1 MTSTDPEPLP
11 IPFGTKADGSVHVWD
26 ATAYHRA
33 FWAFLSKDG
42 ERRIVAVTYPSNE
55 HRIATLYPGY
65 PDAYLMQGYY
75 RRATTGLS
83 ATSVSP
89 DDKRYYAAYDWS
101 VSTEAVNQWSWRNPF
116 RENLAILSHQ
126 LEGDLG
132 LWWLTVA
139 SEIEKQA
146 LYNVLSTV
154 ISRAWILFERWG
166 EIPVGAVN
174 LDGELLW
181 RLALPE
187 QMERHR
193 LMCGM
198 CDIPDFVRTFYDNT
212 TAERFGGFNENQDI
226 EGTGLEEFMDKYR
239 VASAWMPDI
248 TAAPPWVPH
257 VEIDAAVTAGLAT
270 QAEISTATRL
280 WWRETFDTWD
290 TVRNHYNLNFA
301 QRHPR
306 LFELPPAEEET
317 A

>member
-1 MTSTDPEPLP
+1 M
-11 IPFGTKADGSVHVWD
+11 
-26 ATAYHRA
+26 
-33 FWAFLSKDG
+33 
-42 ERRIVAVTYPSNE
+42 
-55 HRIATLYPGY
+55 
-65 PDAYLMQGYY
+65 
-75 RRATTGLS
+75 
-83 ATSVSP
+83 
-89 DDKRYYAAYDWS
+89 
-101 VSTEAVNQWSWRNPF
+101 
-116 RENLAILSHQ
+116 
-126 LEGDLG
+126 G

-166 EIPVGAVN
+166 EIPVGADERWTAN
-174 LDGELLW
+174 SSGE
-181 RLALPE
+181 LALPE

-212 TAERFGGFNENQDI
+212 TAERYGGGFNENQDI

-248 TAAPPWVPH
+248 TAPAPWVPH

-306 LFELPPAEEET
+306 LYELPPAEDET

>member
-1 MTSTDPEPLP
+1 MTSTDLEPLP
-11 IPFGTKADGSVHVWD
+11 IPFGTKADGTRYTWPTDHYD
-26 ATAYHRA
+26 RC

-42 ERRIVAVTYPSNE
+42 ERRIVAITYAHNE
-55 HRIATLYPGY
+55 HRIATLFPGY
-65 PDAYLMQGYY
+65 PDAYLMDGHF
-75 RRATTGLS
+75 RHATPGIS
-83 ATSVSP
+83 STSFYP
-89 DDKRYYAAYDWS
+89 DSKLFYAAYDWS

-166 EIPVGAVN
+166 EIPVGEMNA
-174 LDGELLW
+174 DGELLW
-181 RLALPE
+181 RLSLPD
-187 QMERHR
+187 QLERHR

-212 TAERFGGFNENQDI
+212 TAEFGGGEI
-226 EGTGLEEFMDKYR
+226 EGTALEEFMNKYR

-248 TAAPPWVPH
+248 TAPAPWVPH
-257 VEIDAAVTAGLAT
+257 VEIDAATTAGLAT
-270 QAEISTATRL
+270 QDEVSTATRL
-280 WWRETFDTWD
+280 WWREGFDAWD

-306 LFELPPAEEET
+306 LFELPPEEET